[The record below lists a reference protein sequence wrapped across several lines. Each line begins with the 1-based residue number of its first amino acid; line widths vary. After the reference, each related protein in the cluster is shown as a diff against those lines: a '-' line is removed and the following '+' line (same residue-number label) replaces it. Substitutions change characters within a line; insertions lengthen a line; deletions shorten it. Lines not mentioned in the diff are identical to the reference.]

1 MIKPRKQIK
10 PNCLLIKVL
19 KSNYCKVVFLLS
31 LILSYFLVPK
41 HLVGFWWNLITITF
55 MLLFSLNMTCMVRN
69 IKERIKTAKT
79 TTHSVINL
87 IASGLG
93 ILALQVCGTSGYFC
107 SASILMG
114 VFSSVLPQ
122 FLLGFLKEYSLYIIL
137 ATILLQFISLINM
150 NCFKK
155 ITEF

>member
-1 MIKPRKQIK
+1 MKLPKKIK
-10 PNCLLIKVL
+10 NNFLLIKVL

>member
-1 MIKPRKQIK
+1 
-10 PNCLLIKVL
+10 
-19 KSNYCKVVFLLS
+19 
-31 LILSYFLVPK
+31 
-41 HLVGFWWNLITITF
+41 
-55 MLLFSLNMTCMVRN
+55 MVRN

-93 ILALQVCGTSGYFC
+93 ILALQVCGTSSYFC

>member
-1 MIKPRKQIK
+1 MKPPKEIK
-10 PNCLLIKVL
+10 NNFLLIKIL
-19 KSNYCKVVFLLS
+19 KSNYCKGVFLLS

-114 VFSSVLPQ
+114 VFSSVLLQ

>member
-1 MIKPRKQIK
+1 MGKEIKL
-10 PNCLLIKVL
+10 NFLLIKVL
-19 KSNYCKVVFLLS
+19 KSHYCKVVFLLS
-31 LILSYFLVPK
+31 LILSYFLVPR
-41 HLVGFWWNLITITF
+41 HLVGFWWNLIVIIF
-55 MLLFSLNMTCMVRN
+55 MLVFSLNMTCMVRN

-79 TTHSVINL
+79 TTNSVINL

-114 VFSSVLPQ
+114 VFSSVLPH
-122 FLLGFLKEYSLYIIL
+122 FLLDFLKEYSVYIIL
-137 ATILLQFISLINM
+137 ATILFQVISLRNM
-150 NCFKK
+150 KCFKK

>member
-1 MIKPRKQIK
+1 
-10 PNCLLIKVL
+10 
-19 KSNYCKVVFLLS
+19 
-31 LILSYFLVPK
+31 
-41 HLVGFWWNLITITF
+41 
-55 MLLFSLNMTCMVRN
+55 MVRN

-79 TTHSVINL
+79 TTHSVINI